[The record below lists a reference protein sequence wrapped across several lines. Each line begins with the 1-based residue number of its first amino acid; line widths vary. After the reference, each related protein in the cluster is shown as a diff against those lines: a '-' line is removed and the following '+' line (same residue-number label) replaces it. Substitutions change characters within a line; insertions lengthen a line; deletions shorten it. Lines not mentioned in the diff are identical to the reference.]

1 MILNLQN
8 YMMEIFNRFLE
19 IVTDFRCPEFWFLC
33 ALVLFW
39 LIQMSYYLFVFLR
52 ICGKKKPGEYVAAMP
67 VSVIICAKNESEN
80 LKERLKFVLEQ
91 DYPDFEVIVVND
103 QSTDDTELVL
113 DEYKQQYKN
122 LYVTEISHDR
132 NFRQGK
138 KLALTIG
145 IKAAK
150 HEWLLLTDADCMPV
164 SKYWIRTMSQYFT
177 DKNDFVLGYGGY
189 EQQKGFVNKII
200 RYDAGFIAMQYYTLA
215 EAGMPYMGVGRNLAY
230 RKSLFEKT
238 RGFASHSRLM
248 SGDDDIFVN
257 DNAKKKRVGLSY
269 NPDSFT
275 SCIPKNSFS
284 DWCSQKQRHYTASER
299 YKSWHKFVLG
309 LEPFSRSAFYVLCVV
324 LSFFPPLY
332 IATAGLFLIR
342 YGVFISV
349 IAGMSR
355 KFKIKNIKA
364 IALLLDFILPYI
376 NFVQYVL
383 GKKRKE
389 RLKWK

>member
-1 MILNLQN
+1 MFDNLLKILTDT
-8 YMMEIFNRFLE
+8 NRW
-19 IVTDFRCPEFWFLC
+19 EFWAVCTLGIF
-33 ALVLFW
+33 F
-39 LIQMSYYLFVFLR
+39 LIQMFYYLIVFIR
-52 ICGKKKPGEYVAAMP
+52 ICGKKKQPENVETEP

-80 LKERLKFVLEQ
+80 LKERLKYVLEQ

-103 QSTDDTELVL
+103 QNTDETELVL

-132 NFRQGK
+132 FFRQGK

-164 SKYWIRTMSQYFT
+164 SKDWIKTMSRHFT
-177 DKNDFVLGYGGY
+177 DKNDFVLGFGGY
-189 EQQKGFVNKII
+189 EEKKGFLNKLI
-200 RYDAGFIAMQYYTLA
+200 RYDAGFIALQYFTFA

-257 DNAKKKRVGLSY
+257 NNAKKKRVGLSY
-269 NPDSFT
+269 DKLSFT
-275 SCIPKNSFS
+275 ACSPKFTFH
-284 DWCSQKQRHYTASER
+284 DWNTQKQRHYTASER
-299 YKSWHKFVLG
+299 YKTFHKIILG
-309 LEPFSRSAFYVLCVV
+309 LEPFSRTVFYLMTIA

-332 IATAGLFLIR
+332 VVTGGLFLLR
-342 YGVFISV
+342 YLVFLIVISQ
-349 IAGMSR
+349 MSK
-355 KFKIKNIKA
+355 KFEVKKITSV
-364 IALLLDFILPYI
+364 ALLLDIILPYI
-376 NFVQYVL
+376 NAVQYFL
-383 GKKRKE
+383 GRIRKE